1 MGARVPRRPFPSLR
15 QNTQLN
21 IAVQVCG
28 CPTWQLLRTGGS
40 IGASGK
46 GLNEAALEA
55 LMVGTGL
62 TTVPG
67 KRRDL
72 SDLVG
77 TWQPDEEFDAVLA
90 EHDQVDEDLWK

>member
-1 MGARVPRRPFPSLR
+1 MRYVIRGIPASLDAALRERAR
-15 QNTQLN
+15 
-21 IAVQVCG
+21 
-28 CPTWQLLRTGGS
+28 
-40 IGASGK
+40 ASGK
-46 GLNEAALEA
+46 SLNEAALEA

-62 TTVPG
+62 TSVPG

-72 SDLVG
+72 SDLAG

>member
-1 MGARVPRRPFPSLR
+1 MRYVIRGIPASLDAALRERAR
-15 QNTQLN
+15 
-21 IAVQVCG
+21 
-28 CPTWQLLRTGGS
+28 
-40 IGASGK
+40 ASGK
-46 GLNEAALEA
+46 SLNEVAIEA

-62 TTVPG
+62 TSVPR

-77 TWQPDEEFDAVLA
+77 TWQPDEEFDDVLA